1 MKNKRAFIAAI
12 LSAMLV
18 TAGFPVAASA
28 AENEVLLGDVYG
40 NGVVNVVDATLVQM
54 IEAHN
59 KKALQ
64 DGGIVI
70 ACGMSK
76 YDNDSSVASV
86 FERADQ
92 NMYVNKSDL
101 KAGKSG

>member
-1 MKNKRAFIAAI
+1 
-12 LSAMLV
+12 
-18 TAGFPVAASA
+18 
-28 AENEVLLGDVYG
+28 
-40 NGVVNVVDATLVQM
+40 M